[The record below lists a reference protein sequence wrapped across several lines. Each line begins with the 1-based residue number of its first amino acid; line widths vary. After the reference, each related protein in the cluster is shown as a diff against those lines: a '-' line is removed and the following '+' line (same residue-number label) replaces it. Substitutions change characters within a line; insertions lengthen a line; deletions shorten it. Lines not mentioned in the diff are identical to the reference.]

1 MKLQVTRF
9 KYGGFAL
16 GLIIN
21 HCVSDGKSAM
31 EFVCSWAE
39 TARGLPLS
47 TPPVIDNSMF
57 MSNKLS
63 PQVKN
68 PTEKFN
74 IVEISDVSN
83 LESQYQK
90 ENMVYKS
97 FSFDPNKLAELKKK
111 AMEGDGELKYCSSF
125 TVLAALVWR
134 ARSQAL
140 KMEPHQKSK
149 LLFTVDIRSK
159 LNTPLPKGFFGNG
172 VVTSECTCT
181 ASELSENPF
190 SFAVKMVQNAINK
203 VNEDYIQSYND
214 FFENIRITT
223 EAPSLIG
230 TLVITSWT
238 RIAFNTADFGWGEA
252 TKFGSV
258 VIPKEVCLFS
268 PAKGKDKGGIILI
281 LGLPITAMNNFQESM
296 NKV

>member
-74 IVEISDVSN
+74 IVEISDVSTW
-83 LESQYQK
+83 
-90 ENMVYKS
+90 
-97 FSFDPNKLAELKKK
+97 K
-111 AMEGDGELKYCSSF
+111 ASTKRRTWCTNHS
-125 TVLAALVWR
+125 ALI
-134 ARSQAL
+134 
-140 KMEPHQKSK
+140 P
-149 LLFTVDIRSK
+149 
-159 LNTPLPKGFFGNG
+159 
-172 VVTSECTCT
+172 
-181 ASELSENPF
+181 
-190 SFAVKMVQNAINK
+190 
-203 VNEDYIQSYND
+203 
-214 FFENIRITT
+214 
-223 EAPSLIG
+223 
-230 TLVITSWT
+230 TSWQ
-238 RIAFNTADFGWGEA
+238 
-252 TKFGSV
+252 S
-258 VIPKEVCLFS
+258 
-268 PAKGKDKGGIILI
+268 
-281 LGLPITAMNNFQESM
+281 
-296 NKV
+296 